1 MRLEYLIVVEISKFC
16 GYTDLKKR
24 SSYPMA
30 RATSIIFL
38 DETHP
43 IDALE
48 LIAHEENW
56 EFVRD
61 EDNEIIVTID
71 GSWKIYSVTARW
83 DVSRNLFKA
92 ICSFEM
98 MPPSKK
104 LVKLYETI
112 NLVNGSDVDGAFT
125 YDSCQ
130 KIMNYYT
137 NILFSDELII
147 SNTELRDWI
156 KSSVETT
163 EKFYPT
169 FQKSCW
175 GEVMPKDA
183 MSAAFG
189 KTAGH
194 A

>member
-16 GYTDLKKR
+16 GYTERKKGAVI
-24 SSYPMA
+24 PMT

-48 LIAHEENW
+48 LIAHEEKW

-61 EDNEIIVTID
+61 EDNEIIVRID
-71 GSWKIYSVTARW
+71 GGWKIYSVTGRW
-83 DVSRNLFKA
+83 DMSRNLFKT

-98 MPPSKK
+98 MPPRKK

-112 NLVNGSDVDGAFT
+112 NLVNSSDVDGAFT
-125 YDSCQ
+125 YDNGQ
-130 KIMNYYT
+130 QIMNYHT

-147 SNTELRDWI
+147 SNAELRDWI

-189 KTAGH
+189 KIAGH

>member
-1 MRLEYLIVVEISKFC
+1 M
-16 GYTDLKKR
+16 T
-24 SSYPMA
+24 

-61 EDNEIIVTID
+61 EDNEIIISID
-71 GSWKIYSVTARW
+71 GGWKKYKVISRW
-83 DVSRNLFKA
+83 DVSRNLFRT
-92 ICSFEM
+92 ICTFQM
-98 MPPSKK
+98 MPPRKK

-112 NLVNGSDVDGAFT
+112 NLVNGSNVDGSFT
-125 YDSCQ
+125 YDSGEQ
-130 KIMNYYT
+130 LMNYST
-137 NILFSDELII
+137 NVLFSDELIF
-147 SNTELRDWI
+147 SNTELKDWI
-156 KSSVETT
+156 KASIETT

-189 KTAGH
+189 KVAGH

>member
-1 MRLEYLIVVEISKFC
+1 
-16 GYTDLKKR
+16 
-24 SSYPMA
+24 MA
-30 RATSIIFL
+30 RAKSIIFL

-48 LIAHEENW
+48 LIAHEDNW

-61 EDNEIIVTID
+61 EDNEIIVFID
-71 GSWKIYSVTARW
+71 GGWKKYTVIARW
-83 DVSRNLFKA
+83 DVSRNLFKT
-92 ICSFEM
+92 ICTFEM
-98 MPPSKK
+98 MPPRKK

-112 NLVNGSDVDGAFT
+112 NLVNISDIDGSFT
-125 YDSCQ
+125 YDSVEQ
-130 KIMNYYT
+130 LMNYNT
-137 NILFSDELII
+137 NILLSDELII
-147 SNTELRDWI
+147 SNTELRDWVR
-156 KSSVETT
+156 SSTETA

-189 KTAGH
+189 EIAGH

>member
-1 MRLEYLIVVEISKFC
+1 
-16 GYTDLKKR
+16 
-24 SSYPMA
+24 MA

-48 LIAHEENW
+48 LIAHEEKW

-71 GSWKIYSVTARW
+71 GGWKIYSVTGRW
-83 DVSRNLFKA
+83 DMSRNLFKT

-98 MPPSKK
+98 MPPRKK

-125 YDSCQ
+125 YDNGQ
-130 KIMNYYT
+130 QIMNYHT

-147 SNTELRDWI
+147 SNAELRDWI
-156 KSSVETT
+156 NSSVETT

-189 KTAGH
+189 KIAGH

>member
-1 MRLEYLIVVEISKFC
+1 M
-16 GYTDLKKR
+16 T
-24 SSYPMA
+24 
-30 RATSIIFL
+30 RATSIVFL

-71 GSWKIYSVTARW
+71 GSWKRYTVTAMW
-83 DVSRNLFKA
+83 NVSRNLFKMS
-92 ICSFEM
+92 CTFEM
-98 MPPSKK
+98 MPPRKK
-104 LVKLYETI
+104 LVKLYETM
-112 NLVNGSDVDGAFT
+112 NLVNISDIDGSFT
-125 YDSCQ
+125 YDSVEQ
-130 KIMNYYT
+130 LMHFNT

-147 SNTELRDWI
+147 SNTELRNWV
-156 KSSVETT
+156 KSSTETA

-169 FQKSCW
+169 FQKICL

-183 MSAAFG
+183 MSVAFG
-189 KTAGH
+189 KIAGN

>member
-1 MRLEYLIVVEISKFC
+1 
-16 GYTDLKKR
+16 
-24 SSYPMA
+24 MA
-30 RATSIIFL
+30 KATSIIFL

-71 GSWKIYSVTARW
+71 GSWKIYRVTARW
-83 DVSRNLFKA
+83 DVSQKFFKT

-125 YDSCQ
+125 YDGCQ
-130 KIMNYYT
+130 QIMNYYT

>member
-1 MRLEYLIVVEISKFC
+1 M
-16 GYTDLKKR
+16 T
-24 SSYPMA
+24 
-30 RATSIIFL
+30 RATSIVFL

-71 GSWKIYSVTARW
+71 GGWKKYTVTAVW
-83 DVSRNLFKA
+83 NVSRNLFKTS
-92 ICSFEM
+92 CTFEM
-98 MPPSKK
+98 MPPRKK

-112 NLVNGSDVDGAFT
+112 NLVNISDIDGSFT
-125 YDSCQ
+125 YDSVEQ
-130 KIMNYYT
+130 LMNYNT
-137 NILFSDELII
+137 NILLSDELII
-147 SNTELRDWI
+147 SNTELRDWV
-156 KSSVETT
+156 KSSTETA

-175 GEVMPKDA
+175 GEVIPKDA

-189 KTAGH
+189 EIAGH

>member
-1 MRLEYLIVVEISKFC
+1 M
-16 GYTDLKKR
+16 T
-24 SSYPMA
+24 
-30 RATSIIFL
+30 RATSIVFL

-48 LIAHEENW
+48 LIAREENW

-71 GSWKIYSVTARW
+71 GGWKKYTITAVW
-83 DVSRNLFKA
+83 NVSRNLFKTS
-92 ICSFEM
+92 CTFKM
-98 MPPSKK
+98 MPPRKK

-112 NLVNGSDVDGAFT
+112 NLVNISDIDGSFT
-125 YDSCQ
+125 YDSVEQ
-130 KIMNYYT
+130 LMNYNT

-147 SNTELRDWI
+147 SNTELRDWV
-156 KSSVETT
+156 KSSTETA

-189 KTAGH
+189 EIAGH

>member
-1 MRLEYLIVVEISKFC
+1 M
-16 GYTDLKKR
+16 T
-24 SSYPMA
+24 
-30 RATSIIFL
+30 RATSIVFL

-48 LIAHEENW
+48 LIAREENW

-71 GSWKIYSVTARW
+71 GGWKKYTVNAIW
-83 DVSRNLFKA
+83 NVSRNLFKTSCA
-92 ICSFEM
+92 FEM
-98 MPPSKK
+98 MPPRKK

-112 NLVNGSDVDGAFT
+112 NLVNISDIDGSFT
-125 YDSCQ
+125 YDSVEQ
-130 KIMNYYT
+130 LMNYNT
-137 NILFSDELII
+137 NILLSDELII
-147 SNTELRDWI
+147 SNTELRDWV
-156 KSSVETT
+156 KSSTETA

-189 KTAGH
+189 EIAGY

>member
-1 MRLEYLIVVEISKFC
+1 M
-16 GYTDLKKR
+16 T
-24 SSYPMA
+24 
-30 RATSIIFL
+30 RATSMIFL

-61 EDNEIIVTID
+61 EDNEIIITID
-71 GSWKIYSVTARW
+71 GGWKKYTVTASLN
-83 DVSRNLFKA
+83 VSRKLFKTA
-92 ICSFEM
+92 CTFEM
-98 MPPSKK
+98 MPPRKK

-112 NLVNGSDVDGAFT
+112 NLVNSSDIDGSFA
-125 YDSCQ
+125 YDNGE
-130 KIMNYYT
+130 KVMNYNI

-156 KSSVETT
+156 KSSIETT

-183 MSAAFG
+183 MSVAFG
-189 KTAGH
+189 KIAGH

>member
-1 MRLEYLIVVEISKFC
+1 MTRAMSIV
-16 GYTDLKKR
+16 
-24 SSYPMA
+24 
-30 RATSIIFL
+30 FL

-48 LIAHEENW
+48 LIAREENW

-71 GSWKIYSVTARW
+71 GGWKKYTVTAVW
-83 DVSRNLFKA
+83 NASRNLFKMG
-92 ICSFEM
+92 CTFEM
-98 MPPSKK
+98 MPPRKK

-112 NLVNGSDVDGAFT
+112 NLVNGSNVDGSFT
-125 YDSCQ
+125 YDSDEQ
-130 KIMNYYT
+130 LMNFST

-147 SNTELRDWI
+147 SNIELKDWV
-156 KSSVETT
+156 KSSIETT

-189 KTAGH
+189 KIAGH

>member
-1 MRLEYLIVVEISKFC
+1 M
-16 GYTDLKKR
+16 
-24 SSYPMA
+24 P

-71 GSWKIYSVTARW
+71 GGWKKYTVIARW
-83 DVSRNLFKA
+83 NILRNVFKM
-92 ICSFEM
+92 ICTFEM
-98 MPPSKK
+98 IPPSKK

-112 NLVNGSDVDGAFT
+112 NLVNSSDVDGSFT
-125 YDSCQ
+125 YDNVE
-130 KIMNYYT
+130 KLMNYST
-137 NILFSDELII
+137 NILLSDELII
-147 SNTELRDWI
+147 CNTELKGWI

-163 EKFYPT
+163 EKFYPA
-169 FQKSCW
+169 FQKCCW

-189 KTAGH
+189 KIAGH

>member
-1 MRLEYLIVVEISKFC
+1 M
-16 GYTDLKKR
+16 T
-24 SSYPMA
+24 
-30 RATSIIFL
+30 RATSIVFL

-48 LIAHEENW
+48 LIAREENW

-71 GSWKIYSVTARW
+71 GGWKKYTVTAMW
-83 DVSRNLFKA
+83 NVSRNLFKTS
-92 ICSFEM
+92 CTFEM
-98 MPPSKK
+98 MPPRKK

-112 NLVNGSDVDGAFT
+112 NLVNISDIDGGFT
-125 YDSCQ
+125 YDSVEQ
-130 KIMNYYT
+130 LMNYNT
-137 NILFSDELII
+137 NILLSDELII
-147 SNTELRDWI
+147 SNTELRDWV
-156 KSSVETT
+156 KSSTETS

-189 KTAGH
+189 EIAGH

>member
-1 MRLEYLIVVEISKFC
+1 M
-16 GYTDLKKR
+16 T
-24 SSYPMA
+24 
-30 RATSIIFL
+30 RATSIVFL

-71 GSWKIYSVTARW
+71 GGWKKYTVKAMW
-83 DVSRNLFKA
+83 NVSRNIFKTR
-92 ICSFEM
+92 CTFEM
-98 MPPSKK
+98 MPPRKK

-112 NLVNGSDVDGAFT
+112 NLVNISDIDGSFT
-125 YDSCQ
+125 YHAVEQ
-130 KIMNYYT
+130 LMNYNT
-137 NILFSDELII
+137 NIFLSDELII
-147 SNTELRDWI
+147 SNTELRDWV
-156 KSSVETT
+156 KSSTETA

-189 KTAGH
+189 EIAGH

>member
-1 MRLEYLIVVEISKFC
+1 M
-16 GYTDLKKR
+16 T
-24 SSYPMA
+24 
-30 RATSIIFL
+30 RATSIVFL

-48 LIAHEENW
+48 LIAREENW

-71 GSWKIYSVTARW
+71 GGWKKYTVTAVW
-83 DVSRNLFKA
+83 NVSRNLFKTSCA
-92 ICSFEM
+92 FEM
-98 MPPSKK
+98 MPPRKK

-112 NLVNGSDVDGAFT
+112 NLVNISDIDGSFT
-125 YDSCQ
+125 YDSVEQ
-130 KIMNYYT
+130 LMKYKT
-137 NILFSDELII
+137 NILLSDELII
-147 SNTELRDWI
+147 SNTELRDWVR
-156 KSSVETT
+156 SSTETA

-189 KTAGH
+189 EIAGH

>member
-1 MRLEYLIVVEISKFC
+1 
-16 GYTDLKKR
+16 
-24 SSYPMA
+24 MA

-83 DVSRNLFKA
+83 DVSRNLFKT

-125 YDSCQ
+125 YDNCQ
-130 KIMNYYT
+130 QIMNYYT

>member
-1 MRLEYLIVVEISKFC
+1 M
-16 GYTDLKKR
+16 T
-24 SSYPMA
+24 
-30 RATSIIFL
+30 RATSIVFL

-48 LIAHEENW
+48 LVAHEENW

-61 EDNEIIVTID
+61 EDNEIIVTIV
-71 GSWKIYSVTARW
+71 GGWKKYEVSAEW
-83 DVSRNLFKA
+83 NVSRNLFKMS
-92 ICSFEM
+92 CTFEM
-98 MPPSKK
+98 MPPRKK
-104 LVKLYETI
+104 LVKLYETM
-112 NLVNGSDVDGAFT
+112 NLVNMSDIDGSFT
-125 YDSCQ
+125 YDSVEQ
-130 KIMNYYT
+130 LMNFNT

-147 SNTELRDWI
+147 SNTELRNWV
-156 KSSVETT
+156 KSSTETA

-183 MSAAFG
+183 MSVAFG
-189 KTAGH
+189 KIAGH

>member
-1 MRLEYLIVVEISKFC
+1 
-16 GYTDLKKR
+16 
-24 SSYPMA
+24 MA

-48 LIAHEENW
+48 LIAHEEKW

-71 GSWKIYSVTARW
+71 GGWKIYSVTGRW
-83 DVSRNLFKA
+83 DMSRNLFKT

-98 MPPSKK
+98 MPPRKK

-125 YDSCQ
+125 YDNGQ
-130 KIMNYYT
+130 QIMNYHT

-147 SNTELRDWI
+147 SNTELRDWM

-169 FQKSCW
+169 FQKCCW
-175 GEVMPKDA
+175 AEIMPKDA
-183 MSAAFG
+183 MAVAFG
-189 KTAGH
+189 KIAGH

>member
-1 MRLEYLIVVEISKFC
+1 M
-16 GYTDLKKR
+16 T
-24 SSYPMA
+24 

-48 LIAHEENW
+48 LIAHEESW
-56 EFVRD
+56 EFARD
-61 EDNEIIVTID
+61 DDNEIIVRID
-71 GSWKIYSVTARW
+71 GGWKKYTISASWN
-83 DVSRNLFKA
+83 VSRNLFKT
-92 ICSFEM
+92 ICTFEM
-98 MPPSKK
+98 IPPRKK

-112 NLVNGSDVDGAFT
+112 NLVNGSDVDGSFT
-125 YDSCQ
+125 YDNVEQ
-130 KIMNYYT
+130 LMNYTT

-156 KSSVETT
+156 KSSVETA

-183 MSAAFG
+183 MSVAFG
-189 KTAGH
+189 KIAGY

>member
-1 MRLEYLIVVEISKFC
+1 
-16 GYTDLKKR
+16 
-24 SSYPMA
+24 MA
-30 RATSIIFL
+30 RAKSMIFL

-48 LIAHEENW
+48 LIAHEDNW

-61 EDNEIIVTID
+61 EDNEINVSID
-71 GSWKIYSVTARW
+71 GGWKKYTVIARW
-83 DVSRNLFKA
+83 DVSRNLFKT
-92 ICSFEM
+92 ICTFEM
-98 MPPSKK
+98 MPPRKK

-112 NLVNGSDVDGAFT
+112 NLVNGSNVDGSFT
-125 YDSCQ
+125 YNSGEQ
-130 KIMNYYT
+130 LMSFST

-147 SNTELRDWI
+147 SNTELKYWVM
-156 KSSVETT
+156 SSIETT

-189 KTAGH
+189 KIAGH

>member
-1 MRLEYLIVVEISKFC
+1 M
-16 GYTDLKKR
+16 T
-24 SSYPMA
+24 

-61 EDNEIIVTID
+61 EDNEIIVTIV
-71 GSWKIYSVTARW
+71 GGWKKYRVSVMW
-83 DVSRNLFKA
+83 NVSRNLFKTS
-92 ICSFEM
+92 CTFEM
-98 MPPSKK
+98 MPPRKK
-104 LVKLYETI
+104 LVKLYETM
-112 NLVNGSDVDGAFT
+112 NLVNSSDIDGSFAYNNVE
-125 YDSCQ
+125 Q
-130 KIMNYYT
+130 LMNYNT

-156 KSSVETT
+156 KSSVETA

-189 KTAGH
+189 KIAGH

>member
-1 MRLEYLIVVEISKFC
+1 
-16 GYTDLKKR
+16 
-24 SSYPMA
+24 MA
-30 RATSIIFL
+30 RATSIVFL

-71 GSWKIYSVTARW
+71 GGWKIYSVTARW
-83 DVSRNLFKA
+83 DVSRNLFKT

-125 YDSCQ
+125 YDNCKQ
-130 KIMNYYT
+130 IMNYYT

-189 KTAGH
+189 KIAGH

>member
-1 MRLEYLIVVEISKFC
+1 M
-16 GYTDLKKR
+16 T
-24 SSYPMA
+24 
-30 RATSIIFL
+30 RATSIVFL

-48 LIAHEENW
+48 LVAHEENW

-61 EDNEIIVTID
+61 EDNEITVTIV
-71 GSWKIYSVTARW
+71 GGWKKYKVSAVW
-83 DVSRNLFKA
+83 NVSRSLFKMR
-92 ICSFEM
+92 CTFEM
-98 MPPSKK
+98 MPPRKK
-104 LVKLYETI
+104 LVKLYETM
-112 NLVNGSDVDGAFT
+112 NLVNISDIDGSFT
-125 YDSCQ
+125 YDSVEQ
-130 KIMNYYT
+130 LMNYNT

-147 SNTELRDWI
+147 SNTELRNWV
-156 KSSVETT
+156 KSSTETA

-183 MSAAFG
+183 MSVAFG
-189 KTAGH
+189 KIAGH

>member
-1 MRLEYLIVVEISKFC
+1 
-16 GYTDLKKR
+16 
-24 SSYPMA
+24 MA

-71 GSWKIYSVTARW
+71 GGWKIYSVTARW
-83 DVSRNLFKA
+83 DVSRNLFKT

-112 NLVNGSDVDGAFT
+112 NLVNGSDIDGAFT

-130 KIMNYYT
+130 QIMNYYT

-175 GEVMPKDA
+175 GEVMSKDA

>member
-1 MRLEYLIVVEISKFC
+1 
-16 GYTDLKKR
+16 
-24 SSYPMA
+24 MA

-43 IDALE
+43 IDAVE
-48 LIAHEENW
+48 LIAHEEHW

-61 EDNEIIVTID
+61 EDNEIILSID
-71 GSWKIYSVTARW
+71 GGWKKYTVIARW
-83 DVSRNLFKA
+83 DVTRNLFKT
-92 ICSFEM
+92 ICTFEM
-98 MPPSKK
+98 IPPRKK

-112 NLVNGSDVDGAFT
+112 NLVNGSNVDGSFT
-125 YDSCQ
+125 YDSGKQ
-130 KIMNYYT
+130 LMNYST

-147 SNTELRDWI
+147 SNTELKDWI
-156 KSSVETT
+156 NISIETT

-175 GEVMPKDA
+175 GGVMPKDA

-189 KTAGH
+189 KIVGH

>member
-1 MRLEYLIVVEISKFC
+1 
-16 GYTDLKKR
+16 
-24 SSYPMA
+24 MA
-30 RATSIIFL
+30 REKSIIFL

-61 EDNEIIVTID
+61 EDNEINVSID
-71 GSWKIYSVTARW
+71 GGWKKYTVIARW
-83 DVSRNLFKA
+83 DVSRNLFKT
-92 ICSFEM
+92 ICTFEM
-98 MPPSKK
+98 MPPRKK

-112 NLVNGSDVDGAFT
+112 NLVNGSNVDGSFT
-125 YDSCQ
+125 YDSGEQ
-130 KIMNYYT
+130 LMNYNT
-137 NILFSDELII
+137 NILFSEELII

-175 GEVMPKDA
+175 GDVMPKDA

-189 KTAGH
+189 KIAGH

>member
-1 MRLEYLIVVEISKFC
+1 M
-16 GYTDLKKR
+16 T
-24 SSYPMA
+24 
-30 RATSIIFL
+30 RATSIVFL

-48 LIAHEENW
+48 IIAHEENW

-71 GSWKIYSVTARW
+71 GGWKRYTVTAIW
-83 DVSRNLFKA
+83 NVSRNLFKLS
-92 ICSFEM
+92 CTFEM
-98 MPPSKK
+98 MPPRKK

-112 NLVNGSDVDGAFT
+112 NLVNISDIDGSFT
-125 YDSCQ
+125 YDSVEQ
-130 KIMNYYT
+130 LMNYNT
-137 NILFSDELII
+137 NILFSDELIV
-147 SNTELRDWI
+147 SNADLRNWIQSSTE
-156 KSSVETT
+156 TA

-183 MSAAFG
+183 MSVAFG
-189 KTAGH
+189 KIAGH

>member
-1 MRLEYLIVVEISKFC
+1 M
-16 GYTDLKKR
+16 T
-24 SSYPMA
+24 
-30 RATSIIFL
+30 RATSIVFL

-48 LIAHEENW
+48 LIAREENW

-71 GSWKIYSVTARW
+71 GGWKKYTVTAVW
-83 DVSRNLFKA
+83 NVSRNLFKTSCA
-92 ICSFEM
+92 FEM
-98 MPPSKK
+98 MPPRKK

-112 NLVNGSDVDGAFT
+112 NLVNISDIDGSFT
-125 YDSCQ
+125 YDSVEQ
-130 KIMNYYT
+130 LMNYNT
-137 NILFSDELII
+137 NILLSDELII
-147 SNTELRDWI
+147 SNTELRDWV
-156 KSSVETT
+156 KSSTETA

-189 KTAGH
+189 EIAGY

>member
-1 MRLEYLIVVEISKFC
+1 M
-16 GYTDLKKR
+16 T
-24 SSYPMA
+24 

-48 LIAHEENW
+48 LIAHEEKW

-71 GSWKIYSVTARW
+71 GGWKIYSVTGRW
-83 DVSRNLFKA
+83 DMSRNLFKT

-98 MPPSKK
+98 MPPRKK

-125 YDSCQ
+125 YDNGQ
-130 KIMNYYT
+130 QMMNYHT

-147 SNTELRDWI
+147 SNAELRDWI

-189 KTAGH
+189 KIAGH

>member
-1 MRLEYLIVVEISKFC
+1 M
-16 GYTDLKKR
+16 T
-24 SSYPMA
+24 
-30 RATSIIFL
+30 RATSIVFL

-48 LIAHEENW
+48 LIAHEEGW

-71 GSWKIYSVTARW
+71 GGWKKYTVTAVW
-83 DVSRNLFKA
+83 NVSRNLFKTS
-92 ICSFEM
+92 CTFEM
-98 MPPSKK
+98 MPPRKK

-112 NLVNGSDVDGAFT
+112 NLVNISDLDGSFT
-125 YDSCQ
+125 YDSVGQ
-130 KIMNYYT
+130 LMNYNT

-147 SNTELRDWI
+147 SNVELKNWI
-156 KSSVETT
+156 KSSTETA

-189 KTAGH
+189 EIAGH